1 MNQSYVNEDLPTYS
15 QTVAKIYEHSAAE
28 HTLEKEEPVY
38 DLDIAD
44 EIDEETQRE
53 IDLYTRLV
61 KHIHDTYPLRYVKID
76 STANILLNIVVIVFQ
91 IVATSQNAALS
102 SYGTAVWGA
111 IYNITIA
118 SLALLT
124 SEFWFTFHFML
135 LSIYFNY
142 IFKNKS
148 KIP

>member
-15 QTVAKIYEHSAAE
+15 QTVARNNEYLAE
-28 HTLEKEEPVY
+28 HKLEKDEPTY
-38 DLDIAD
+38 ELDIAE

-76 STANILLNIVVIVFQ
+76 SAANILLNIAVIVFQ
-91 IVATSQNAALS
+91 ILATSQNAALS

-124 SEFWFTFHFML
+124 SEFWF
-135 LSIYFNY
+135 IYLGKVERL
-142 IFKNKS
+142 KNLTG
-148 KIP
+148 